1 MEKEFEDTIGVIRIY
16 NGKIEIISFVLNHR
30 SLSTRCR
37 SRYEADLSVS
47 VVSFISR
54 SMK

>member
-37 SRYEADLSVS
+37 YEADLSVS